1 MTEPHDRERLDRLTV
16 RIAEG
21 RDSAGELAEF
31 RRLASV
37 DPGAWEAL
45 AELQRDDREL
55 RGLALA
61 ATAPALDAPLP
72 FPRGNPP
79 RPRFAA
85 AVGWLVATAL
95 GIALASGGALRP
107 PDGRVQVAS
116 LAPDLSSAAAL
127 ENYLDRGRAE
137 GRVLHEIEPKALVGS
152 RPLAG
157 GGYELVFVRQ
167 ILERVEVPE
176 VWRLDARLD
185 GAADGA
191 AVPVPATLPPSI
203 HQAF

>member
-1 MTEPHDRERLDRLTV
+1 MSDATDRPRLDLLAV

-21 RDSAGELAEF
+21 RESAAELAEF
-31 RRLASV
+31 RQLASA
-37 DPGAWEAL
+37 DPTAWEAL

-61 ATAPALDAPLP
+61 ATEPALDASLP
-72 FPRGNPP
+72 FPRSHPP

-85 AVGWLVATAL
+85 AAGWLVATAL
-95 GIALASGGALRP
+95 GVALVGGDALRSR
-107 PDGRVQVAS
+107 GGGTQVAS

-127 ENYLDRGRAE
+127 QTYLDRGRAE
-137 GRVLHEIEPKALVGS
+137 GSVLDEIEPKTLLGA

-167 ILERVEVPE
+167 IVERVEVPALY
-176 VWRLDARLD
+176 RLDARLD

-191 AVPVPATLPPSI
+191 AMPLPATLISGDGRTY
-203 HQAF
+203 